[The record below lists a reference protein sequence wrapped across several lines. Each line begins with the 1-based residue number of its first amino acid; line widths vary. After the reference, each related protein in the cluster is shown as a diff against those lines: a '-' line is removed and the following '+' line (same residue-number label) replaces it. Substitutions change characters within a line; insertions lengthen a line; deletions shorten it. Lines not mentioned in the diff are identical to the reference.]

1 MCVYTQVG
9 DNVKITN
16 KNFYRTT
23 EFHIFESLSMAKKT
37 EHKSPLGEV
46 FGFPIENDSSKAQRY
61 RKQKLCPYH
70 NKVPNCTKDK
80 ANNPLGVCSV
90 WHNGTSVIT
99 CPIRFRE
106 DWLIVEQAA
115 DFAFGKKA
123 TWTSLSEIKLV
134 DKNGQSAGNIDFVLV
149 QYNDKGQLID
159 FASLEVQ
166 GVYISGNLR
175 NPFEEY
181 IQKPSKDFEWPTGY
195 NYPKPDYLSSS
206 RKRLIP
212 QILYKGGIFQS
223 WKKKQTVALQK
234 SFFETL
240 PSLPTTT
247 KSKADIAWF
256 LYDLVFDNELKHN
269 NLVLTETIYTEFE
282 PALLR
287 VTIPEP
293 GEITDFI
300 NILQN
305 RLDEH
310 LDKNPPDAPS
320 LTDIISS

>member
-1 MCVYTQVG
+1 MRRQKTSS
-9 DNVKITN
+9 K
-16 KNFYRTT
+16 FYQPGLYY
-23 EFHIFESLSMAKKT
+23 FCSMANR
-37 EHKSPLGEV
+37 EENKSPLSEV
-46 FGFPIENDSSKAQRY
+46 FGFPIENEGTKAQRY
-61 RKQKLCPYH
+61 RKQKLCPF
-70 NKVPNCTKDK
+70 NNNVPNCTKDK

-90 WHNGTSVIT
+90 WHKGTSVIT
-99 CPIRFRE
+99 CPTRFRE
-106 DWLIVEQAA
+106 DWVIIENAA
-115 DFAFGKKA
+115 EFAFGSKA
-123 TWTSLSEIKLV
+123 SWTSLSEIKLV
-134 DKNGQSAGNIDFVLV
+134 DKNGQSAGSIDFVLV
-149 QYNDKGQLID
+149 RYNEKGQLVD
-159 FASLEVQ
+159 FSSLEVQ

-175 NPFEEY
+175 NPYEEY
-181 IQKPSKDFEWPTGY
+181 MKMPTRAFKWPPGY

-212 QILYKGGIFQS
+212 QMLYKGGIFHS
-223 WKKKQTVALQK
+223 WRKKQSVALQK

-256 LYDLVFDNELKHN
+256 LYDLELNEEQNQN
-269 NLVLTETIYTEFE
+269 NLILKEVVYTAFE

-287 VTIPEP
+287 VTTPEP
-293 GEITDFI
+293 GDFTEFI

-310 LDKNPPDAPS
+310 LDKNPPDTPT

>member
-1 MCVYTQVG
+1 MEKYS
-9 DNVKITN
+9 KN
-16 KNFYRTT
+16 KN
-23 EFHIFESLSMAKKT
+23 
-37 EHKSPLGEV
+37 PLAEV
-46 FGFPIENDSSKAQRY
+46 FGFPVESESKKAQRY
-61 RKQKLCPYH
+61 RKQKLCPYN

-80 ANNPLGVCSV
+80 ANNPLGVCSI
-90 WHNGTSVIT
+90 WHNNTSVIT
-99 CPIRFRE
+99 CPARFRE
-106 DWLIVEQAA
+106 DWIIIENAA
-115 DFAFGKKA
+115 EFAFGSKS

-134 DKNGQSAGNIDFVLV
+134 DRWGQSAGNVDFVLV
-149 QYNDKGQLID
+149 QYNEKGELIN
-159 FASLEVQ
+159 FSSLEVQ

-181 IQKPSKDFEWPTGY
+181 IKRPSKEFSWLTRY

-212 QILYKGGIFQS
+212 QMLYKGGIFQS

-256 LYDLVFDNELKHN
+256 LYDLEFNEKENQN
-269 NLVLTETIYTEFE
+269 NLVLVDTVYTEFE

-287 VTIPEP
+287 VTTPEP
-293 GEITDFI
+293 GDVSNFI

-310 LDKNPPDAPS
+310 LDRNPPDAPS

>member
-1 MCVYTQVG
+1 M
-9 DNVKITN
+9 I
-16 KNFYRTT
+16 
-23 EFHIFESLSMAKKT
+23 I
-37 EHKSPLGEV
+37 
-46 FGFPIENDSSKAQRY
+46 
-61 RKQKLCPYH
+61 
-70 NKVPNCTKDK
+70 
-80 ANNPLGVCSV
+80 
-90 WHNGTSVIT
+90 
-99 CPIRFRE
+99 
-106 DWLIVEQAA
+106 EQAA
-115 DFAFGKKA
+115 EFAFGNKA

-149 QYNDKGQLID
+149 QYNELGQLID

-181 IQKPSKDFEWPTGY
+181 IKKTSKDFEWPTGY

-206 RKRLIP
+206 RKRLVP
-212 QILYKGGIFQS
+212 QMLYKGGIFKS
-223 WKKKQTVALQK
+223 WKKRQAVAIQK

-256 LYDLVFDNELKHN
+256 LYDLVYDMKQKKN
-269 NLVLTETIYTEFE
+269 NLVLNEIVYTEFE

-287 VTIPEP
+287 ITTPEP
-293 GEITDFI
+293 GGITDFT

-320 LTDIISS
+320 LTDLVSR

>member
-1 MCVYTQVG
+1 MT
-9 DNVKITN
+9 KL
-16 KNFYRTT
+16 T
-23 EFHIFESLSMAKKT
+23 EN
-37 EHKSPLGEV
+37 KSPFGEV
-46 FGFPIENDSSKAQRY
+46 FGFPIENEDPEAQRY
-61 RKQKLCPYH
+61 RKQKLCPFN

-90 WHNGTSVIT
+90 WHNGTSIIT
-99 CPIRFRE
+99 CPTRFRE
-106 DWLIVEQAA
+106 DWLIIEQTAE
-115 DFAFGKKA
+115 FAFGNKA

-149 QYNDKGQLID
+149 QYNELGQLID

-181 IQKPSKDFEWPTGY
+181 IKKTSKDFEWPTGY

-206 RKRLIP
+206 RKRLVP
-212 QILYKGGIFQS
+212 QMLYKGGIFKS
-223 WKKKQTVALQK
+223 WKKRQAVAIQK

-256 LYDLVFDNELKHN
+256 LYDLVYDMKQKKN
-269 NLVLTETIYTEFE
+269 NLVLNEIVYTEFE

-287 VTIPEP
+287 ITTPEP
-293 GEITDFI
+293 GGITDFT

-320 LTDIISS
+320 LTDLVSR

>member
-1 MCVYTQVG
+1 MT
-9 DNVKITN
+9 KL
-16 KNFYRTT
+16 T
-23 EFHIFESLSMAKKT
+23 EN
-37 EHKSPLGEV
+37 KSPFGEV
-46 FGFPIENDSSKAQRY
+46 FGFPIENEDPEAQRY
-61 RKQKLCPYH
+61 RKQKLCPFN

-90 WHNGTSVIT
+90 WHNGTSIIT
-99 CPIRFRE
+99 CPTRFRE
-106 DWLIVEQAA
+106 DWLIIEQTAE
-115 DFAFGKKA
+115 FAFGNKA

-149 QYNDKGQLID
+149 QYNELGQLID
-159 FASLEVQ
+159 FVSLEVQ

-181 IQKPSKDFEWPTGY
+181 IKKPSKDFEWPTGY

-206 RKRLIP
+206 RKRLVP
-212 QILYKGGIFQS
+212 QMLYKGGIFKS
-223 WKKKQTVALQK
+223 WKKRQAVAIQK

-256 LYDLVFDNELKHN
+256 LYDLVYDKKQKKN
-269 NLVLTETIYTEFE
+269 NLVLNEIVNTEFE

-287 VTIPEP
+287 ITTPEP
-293 GEITDFI
+293 GGITDFI

-320 LTDIISS
+320 LTDVVSR

>member
-1 MCVYTQVG
+1 MV
-9 DNVKITN
+9 
-16 KNFYRTT
+16 
-23 EFHIFESLSMAKKT
+23 KKT
-37 EHKSPLGEV
+37 ENKSPLGEV
-46 FGFPIENDSSKAQRY
+46 FGFPITNDSPKAQRY
-61 RKQKLCPYH
+61 RKQKLCPYN

-90 WHNGTSVIT
+90 LHNGISVIT
-99 CPIRFRE
+99 CPTRFRE
-106 DWLIVEQAA
+106 DWIIIENAA
-115 DFAFGKKA
+115 EFAFGTNA

-134 DKNGQSAGNIDFVLV
+134 DRNGQSAGNIDFVLV
-149 QYNDKGQLID
+149 QYNEKGQLID
-159 FASLEVQ
+159 FSSLEVQ

-175 NPFEEY
+175 NPFEDY
-181 IQKPSKDFEWPTGY
+181 IKKPSKDFEWPSGY

-212 QILYKGGIFQS
+212 QMLYKGGIFHS
-223 WKKKQTVALQK
+223 WGKKQTVALQK

-240 PSLPTTT
+240 PKLPTTT

-256 LYDLVFDNELKHN
+256 LYDLEFNKELKQN
-269 NLVLTETIYTEFE
+269 SLVLKNIVYTEFE

-287 VTIPEP
+287 VTTPEP
-293 GEITDFI
+293 GAVSDFI

>member
-1 MCVYTQVG
+1 MT
-9 DNVKITN
+9 KL
-16 KNFYRTT
+16 T
-23 EFHIFESLSMAKKT
+23 EN
-37 EHKSPLGEV
+37 KSPLGEV
-46 FGFPIENDSSKAQRY
+46 FGFPIENEDPKAQRY
-61 RKQKLCPYH
+61 RKQKLCPFN

-90 WHNGTSVIT
+90 WHNGTSIIT
-99 CPIRFRE
+99 CPTRFRE
-106 DWLIVEQAA
+106 DWLIIEQAA
-115 DFAFGKKA
+115 EFAFGNKA

-149 QYNDKGQLID
+149 QYNELGQLID

-181 IQKPSKDFEWPTGY
+181 IKKTSKDFEWPTGY

-206 RKRLIP
+206 RKRLVP
-212 QILYKGGIFQS
+212 QMLYKGGIFKS
-223 WKKKQTVALQK
+223 WKKRQAVAIQK

-256 LYDLVFDNELKHN
+256 LYDLVYDMKQKKN
-269 NLVLTETIYTEFE
+269 NLVLNEIVYTEFE

-287 VTIPEP
+287 ITTPEP
-293 GEITDFI
+293 GGITDFT

-320 LTDIISS
+320 LTDLVSR

>member
-1 MCVYTQVG
+1 
-9 DNVKITN
+9 
-16 KNFYRTT
+16 
-23 EFHIFESLSMAKKT
+23 MAKNLQN
-37 EHKSPLGEV
+37 KSPLGEV
-46 FGFPIENDSSKAQRY
+46 FGFPIKNESSKAQRY
-61 RKQKLCPYH
+61 RKQKLCPYN

-90 WHNGTSVIT
+90 WHNGISVIT
-99 CPIRFRE
+99 CPTRFRE
-106 DWLIVEQAA
+106 DWLIIENAA
-115 DFAFGKKA
+115 EFAFGSKA

-149 QYNDKGQLID
+149 QYNEKGQLID
-159 FASLEVQ
+159 FVSLEVQ

-181 IQKPSKDFEWPTGY
+181 IKKQSEDFEWPTGY

-212 QILYKGGIFQS
+212 QMLYKGGIFQS

-256 LYDLVFDNELKHN
+256 LYDLEFNEEQNQN
-269 NLVLTETIYTEFE
+269 NLALSEIVYTEFE
-282 PALLR
+282 PAILR
-287 VTIPEP
+287 VTTPEP
-293 GEITDFI
+293 GDVSDFI

>member
-1 MCVYTQVG
+1 
-9 DNVKITN
+9 
-16 KNFYRTT
+16 
-23 EFHIFESLSMAKKT
+23 MAVR
-37 EHKSPLGEV
+37 EEYKSPLGEV
-46 FGFPIENDSSKAQRY
+46 FGFPVENESTKAQRY
-61 RKQKLCPYH
+61 RKQKLCPFN

-80 ANNPLGVCSV
+80 ANSPLGVCSV
-90 WHNGTSVIT
+90 WHNGISVIT
-99 CPIRFRE
+99 CPTRFRE
-106 DWLIVEQAA
+106 DWVIVENAA
-115 DFAFGKKA
+115 DFAFGSKA
-123 TWTSLSEIKLV
+123 SWTSLSEIKLV

-149 QYNDKGQLID
+149 QYNDKGQLVD
-159 FASLEVQ
+159 FSSLEVQ

-181 IQKPSKDFEWPTGY
+181 MKKPTRDFEWPRGY

-212 QILYKGGIFQS
+212 QMLYKGGIFQA
-223 WKKKQTVALQK
+223 WKKKQSVALQK

-256 LYDLVFDNELKHN
+256 LYDLEFDKEQNQN
-269 NLVLTETIYTEFE
+269 NLTLKEVAYTAFE
-282 PALLR
+282 PALQR
-287 VTIPEP
+287 ITTPEP
-293 GEITDFI
+293 GTLADFI

-310 LDKNPPDAPS
+310 LDKNPPDSPS
-320 LTDIISS
+320 LTDLIIS